1 MTKITFNKILST
13 WFIIAI
19 VLTLIN
25 SLTLKS
31 TIMHSVIF
39 ALLGIVLFINPV
51 YPLTLENKYS
61 PKRCIVIVRGIAA
74 AEVILS
80 FCMHTN
86 F

>member
-1 MTKITFNKILST
+1 MKKITFNKILST
-13 WFIIAI
+13 WFILAI

-31 TIMHSVIF
+31 SIMHSAIF

-61 PKRCIVIVRGIAA
+61 PQRCIVIVRGIAV
-74 AEVILS
+74 AEIIIS
-80 FCMHTN
+80 FSMHTN